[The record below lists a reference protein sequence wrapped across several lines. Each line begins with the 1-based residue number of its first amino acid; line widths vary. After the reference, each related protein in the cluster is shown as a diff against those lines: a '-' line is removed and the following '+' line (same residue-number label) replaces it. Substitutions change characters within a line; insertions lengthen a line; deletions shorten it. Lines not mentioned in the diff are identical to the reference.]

1 MTQFIS
7 ALVSGFAIGGIVALM
22 ALGYVIVYRSTHTL
36 NFAQGSLLVLGG
48 YVTFWFNGPIRGVNF
63 KYPPSLF
70 RLPFLLSLVL
80 AMIILGVFG
89 WLLDVVVISRFR
101 GRPVFAVIMATL
113 GVATVMGSVMGAIW
127 GTISFN
133 LRAPDW
139 TLRSF
144 KLGGAP
150 IGWIDVFTLGVVLAI
165 SIAFFFGF
173 QRSKL
178 GTAMKATAFDQ
189 EAAIA
194 QGISPKVIFGTSW
207 ALSAA
212 LAAIAGVL
220 LACGAGSLETQT
232 GPGLAKWAF
241 LGFPAIVLGGVDSLE
256 GSVLGGL
263 IIGMV
268 VSFGSVY
275 EEKILHVVNLG
286 HGFPTIAPFVLMI
299 IILLVRPAGLF
310 GTKEVRRV

>member
-7 ALVSGFAIGGIVALM
+7 TLVSGFALGGIVALM

-36 NFAQGSLLVLGG
+36 NFAQGSLMVLGG
-48 YVTFWFNGPIRGVNF
+48 YITFWFNGPLRGVNF
-63 KYPPSLF
+63 NYPPSVF
-70 RLPFLLSLVL
+70 RLPFFVALLL
-80 AMIILGVFG
+80 AMVVLGIFG
-89 WLLDVVVISRFR
+89 WLLDVLIVSRFR

-113 GVATVMGSVMGAIW
+113 GVATVLGSVMSVVW
-127 GTISFN
+127 GTVSFN

-139 TLRSF
+139 TLRAF
-144 KLGGAP
+144 RVGGVSV
-150 IGWIDVFTLGVVLAI
+150 GWVDVLTLGVVIAI

-207 ALSAA
+207 ALSAS
-212 LAAIAGVL
+212 LAAVAGVL
-220 LACGAGSLETQT
+220 LASGAGSLETQT

-256 GSVLGGL
+256 GAVIGGM
-263 IIGMV
+263 IIGLV
-268 VSFGSVY
+268 VSFAAQYEADLLDLVY
-275 EEKILHVVNLG
+275 VG
-286 HGFPTIAPFVLMI
+286 HGFHTVAPFLLMI
-299 IILLVRPAGLF
+299 IILLVRPAGLL

>member
-1 MTQFIS
+1 MTQFIG
-7 ALVSGFAIGGIVALM
+7 ALVSGLAIGGIVALL

-36 NFAQGSLLVLGG
+36 NFAQGSMLVLGG
-48 YVTFWFNGPIRGVNF
+48 YVTLWFSGPIKGATA
-63 KYPPSLF
+63 KYPPTLF
-70 RLPFLLSLVL
+70 RFPFLLALVL
-80 AMIILGVFG
+80 AMVVLGVFG
-89 WLLDVVVISRFR
+89 WLLDVTIVSRFR

-113 GVATVMGSVMGAIW
+113 GVATVLDALMSVVW
-127 GTISFN
+127 GTLSLN
-133 LRAPDW
+133 LAVPNW
-139 TLRSF
+139 TLESF
-144 KLGGAP
+144 RIRGVS
-150 IGWIDVFTLGVVLAI
+150 IGKIDVFTLAVVLAI

-212 LAAIAGVL
+212 LAAIGGVL

-232 GPGLAKWAF
+232 GTNLAKWAF

-256 GSVLGGL
+256 GAVIGGM
-263 IIGMV
+263 IIGLV
-268 VSFGSVY
+268 VSFAARY
-275 EEKILHVVNLG
+275 EANLLNVINVG
-286 HGFPTIAPFVLMI
+286 HEFFNIAPFLLMI
-299 IILLVRPAGLF
+299 IILLVRPAGLL

>member
-1 MTQFIS
+1 MTQFIG
-7 ALVSGFAIGGIVALM
+7 ALVSGLAIGGIVALL

-48 YVTFWFNGPIRGVNF
+48 YVTMWFSGPVAGATS
-63 KYPPSLF
+63 KYPPTLF
-70 RLPFLLSLVL
+70 RFPFLLALVI
-80 AMIILGVFG
+80 AMVILGIFG
-89 WLLDVVVISRFR
+89 WLLDVTIISRFR

-113 GVATVMGSVMGAIW
+113 GVATVLDAVMSVVW
-127 GTISFN
+127 GTLSLN
-133 LRAPDW
+133 LAVPTW
-139 TLRSF
+139 TLESY
-144 KLGGAP
+144 KVGGVS
-150 IGWIDVFTLGVVLAI
+150 IGKIDIFTLVVVLAI
-165 SIAFFFGF
+165 SVAFFFGF

-212 LAAIAGVL
+212 LAAIGGVL

-232 GPGLAKWAF
+232 GTNLAKWAF

-256 GSVLGGL
+256 GAVIGGM
-263 IIGMV
+263 IIGLV
-268 VSFGSVY
+268 VSFAARY
-275 EEKILHVVNLG
+275 EADLLNVVNLG
-286 HGFPTIAPFVLMI
+286 HEFFNIAPFLLMI
-299 IILLVRPAGLF
+299 IILLVRPAGLL